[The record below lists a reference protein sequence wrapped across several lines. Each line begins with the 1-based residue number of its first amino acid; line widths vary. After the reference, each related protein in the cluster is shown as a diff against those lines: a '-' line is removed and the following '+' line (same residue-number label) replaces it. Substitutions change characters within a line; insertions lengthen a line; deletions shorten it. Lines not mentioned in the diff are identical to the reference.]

1 MLHDE
6 TRKLLIEAWNKT
18 HNAKEIAECFSVN
31 TSTVYRLEKQ
41 MRETGSVKT
50 MTSQR
55 GRKHALTPEDIQ
67 NIDRVVQ
74 QEPDI
79 TIDEIIDKLGLHV
92 CNETVRKAVIKLGY
106 SYKKKSLH
114 ASEQERPRC
123 QGKTQKLEKH
133 MSQKDINHL
142 VFLDES
148 GVNINM
154 TRHYARAWK
163 NRRAVDKT
171 PLNTP
176 CNTTVLSSIRLNGDC
191 AYTVY
196 QGGTT
201 AERFAE
207 YLKTKL
213 LPTLSEADIIVMDNM
228 RSHHA
233 KAVKQLLDSSKVTYL
248 YLPPYSP
255 DLNPIEKMWSKL
267 KAFLRKE
274 KIRMASKLPS
284 AISKGFLTIRPKDCI
299 GWFHSCNYV
308 Q

>member
-55 GRKHALTPEDIQ
+55 GRKHALIVMKQSARQLLNSGILTRKNLFMPQ
-67 NIDRVVQ
+67 SRSV
-74 QEPDI
+74 PD
-79 TIDEIIDKLGLHV
+79 
-92 CNETVRKAVIKLGY
+92 VREKRRNWK
-106 SYKKKSLH
+106 
-114 ASEQERPRC
+114 
-123 QGKTQKLEKH
+123 KH
-133 MSQKDINHL
+133 MSEKDINHL

-196 QGGTT
+196 PGGTT

-274 KIRMASKLPS
+274 KIRIASELPS